1 MVGTDT
7 TMSAILHSVREWVVV
22 QAPNALRIVGI
33 LIGALVLVRI
43 GRKLIARLVNM
54 AEDDDKS
61 TTSEVEKR
69 ARTLGRIANQI
80 LWVLV
85 WGIALTLILG
95 ELGLNLG
102 PILAGAGIAG
112 LAVGFGAQTLVKDII
127 SGFFILFENQF
138 RVNDV
143 IETAGVSGLVEAINL
158 RTTVLRDIQGRVHVI
173 PNGSITVVS
182 NYTREW
188 SRALLDVGV
197 AYKEDTDRCTEILKR
212 VGKSIEEDEH
222 FGQLLEGTFEYPGV
236 EGLADSAVLIRMMV
250 KTRPLEQWNVMRELR
265 RRIKHAFDAEG
276 IEIPFPHMT
285 VYMGDEATNQR
296 LRILTESAT
305 GAGPAAPATGGGA

>member
-1 MVGTDT
+1 
-7 TMSAILHSVREWVVV
+7 MSTILQGVREWVVV

-33 LIGALVLVRI
+33 LIGALVLVRV
-43 GRKLIARLVNM
+43 GRKLIARLVDL

-85 WGIALTLILG
+85 WGIAVTLILG

-158 RTTVLRDIQGRVHVI
+158 RTTVLRDVQGRVHVI

-212 VGKSIEEDEH
+212 VGKSLEDDPH
-222 FGQLLEGTFEYPGV
+222 FGELLEGAFEYPGV
-236 EGLADSAVLIRMMV
+236 ESFADSAVLIRMMV

-265 RRIKHAFDAEG
+265 RRIKHAFDEEG

-296 LRILTESAT
+296 LHILTE
-305 GAGPAAPATGGGA
+305 GAANAGTAASATGGGA